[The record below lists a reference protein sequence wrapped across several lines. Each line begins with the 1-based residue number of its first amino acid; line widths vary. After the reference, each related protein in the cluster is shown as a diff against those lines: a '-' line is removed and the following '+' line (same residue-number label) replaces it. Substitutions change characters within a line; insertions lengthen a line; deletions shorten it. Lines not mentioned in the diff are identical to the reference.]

1 MLVSDVTD
9 NEPMETKLKVEV
21 GFEYE
26 EVQVKR
32 LSMFSIIVL

>member
-1 MLVSDVTD
+1 MLVSEVMD
-9 NEPMETKLKVEV
+9 NRPMEPKLKVEV